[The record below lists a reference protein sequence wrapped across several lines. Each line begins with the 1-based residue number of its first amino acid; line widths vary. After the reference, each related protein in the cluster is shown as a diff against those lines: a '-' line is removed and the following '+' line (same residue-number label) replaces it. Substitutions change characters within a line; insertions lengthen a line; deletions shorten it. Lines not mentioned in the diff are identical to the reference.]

1 MCISYPLLE
10 SAVYRMFVVT
20 VKLGLSITDL
30 FARFASVLPS
40 ARPREEESVLVLST
54 PTASTT
60 TGLSVVSSTC
70 VI

>member
-1 MCISYPLLE
+1 M
-10 SAVYRMFVVT
+10 VT
-20 VKLGLSITDL
+20 VKLGLSTTDL

-40 ARPREEESVLVLST
+40 ARLREEESVLVLST